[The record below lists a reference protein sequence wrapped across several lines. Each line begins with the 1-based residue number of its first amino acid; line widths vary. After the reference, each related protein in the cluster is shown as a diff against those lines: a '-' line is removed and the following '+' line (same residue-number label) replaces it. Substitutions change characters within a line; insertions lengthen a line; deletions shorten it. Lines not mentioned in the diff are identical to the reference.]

1 MKTAD
6 ELLIEANRLFSEL
19 HKKSVEFMKTPP
31 TEEDKIIARL
41 QGFRPAPSK
50 AYWVKWL

>member
-1 MKTAD
+1 MKTAND
-6 ELLIEANRLFSEL
+6 LLIEANKLYSEL

-31 TEEDKIIARL
+31 TVADELIARL